1 MNKKSDV
8 PTKEGDSISKDDV
21 LDQNPIDDTKESG
34 LEEASLLNGEEQER
48 SLSPEEELEE
58 LKDRHLRLQA
68 DFENVR
74 KRAARDRQEA
84 FNYGHES
91 LVKKVQKNSIK
102 VKLKKSM
109 LILLIL
115 FILHF
120 WMSGI
125 YQNGLTRK
133 RVFL

>member
-21 LDQNPIDDTKESG
+21 LDQNGIDDTKESG

-74 KRAARDRQEA
+74 KL
-84 FNYGHES
+84 S
-91 LVKKVQKNSIK
+91 LIH
-102 VKLKKSM
+102 
-109 LILLIL
+109 I
-115 FILHF
+115 
-120 WMSGI
+120 
-125 YQNGLTRK
+125 
-133 RVFL
+133 